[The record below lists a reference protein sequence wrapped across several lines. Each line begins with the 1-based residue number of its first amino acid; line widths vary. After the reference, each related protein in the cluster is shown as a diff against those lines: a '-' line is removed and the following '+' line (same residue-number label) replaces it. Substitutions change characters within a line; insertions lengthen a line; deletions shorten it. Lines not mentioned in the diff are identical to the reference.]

1 MAEHA
6 IISHKASLKHKATVD
21 TVNQRI
27 SIKNFFSNATSTAQ
41 QEEKPAENV
50 DNAVLNLTEK
60 VTDKAELTQ
69 NNNKTGSQLTMSF
82 YTSKNETTKAEIIW
96 CFNSVYNHLSQS
108 AAGKSVDVMKL
119 MFTDSEIAAAMKLSR
134 TKIGYTIA
142 YGLGP
147 YFQSQLLDEI
157 RDSHHFCVSFDESL
171 NTISQKEQQD
181 IWVRF
186 WSKVSHRPETRY
198 IGSAFLGHTKA
209 SDLINGYKCQ
219 LKSIDLT
226 KMINISMDGPNVNFK
241 FLNDLQKDLKDEHG
255 EHFNLFD
262 TGSCG
267 IHTVHNAF
275 KTAFQ
280 NGTWAVSSFLRAIYN
295 VFNNSPAR
303 KSDYIEFTSS
313 TVFPL
318 EFCSTRWVENIQ
330 VAERAKLIVPNLKQY
345 LEGVKKAKIK
355 ITSNSFKIME
365 NHLEDKLLEAKLCFF
380 IVLANEVEPFLR
392 KFQTDKPMFPYLYT
406 ELNNILTNVMSRF
419 IKKEVIESSVISKI
433 DLKVNENFMH
443 TNKINIGYSTQL
455 ELKKNKGI
463 NDKDI
468 LLFKRD
474 CLNIFKSFVEKIIEK
489 SPIKYKIVKASSFCD
504 PKIIINNE
512 TVCLTR
518 LKSAIEIFMEKTT

>member
-1 MAEHA
+1 MAKTKFNPLWLEKKEYKPWLDKCDKSIYDAYCKFFQKSFSLSKMAEHA

-142 YGLGP
+142 YDLGP

-219 LKSIDLT
+219 LKSIDSVSYTHLDVY
-226 KMINISMDGPNVNFK
+226 KRQSIYSVLYII
-241 FLNDLQKDLKDEHG
+241 FLNCY
-255 EHFNLFD
+255 FM
-262 TGSCG
+262 G
-267 IHTVHNAF
+267 I
-275 KTAFQ
+275 
-280 NGTWAVSSFLRAIYN
+280 I
-295 VFNNSPAR
+295 
-303 KSDYIEFTSS
+303 
-313 TVFPL
+313 
-318 EFCSTRWVENIQ
+318 
-330 VAERAKLIVPNLKQY
+330 
-345 LEGVKKAKIK
+345 
-355 ITSNSFKIME
+355 
-365 NHLEDKLLEAKLCFF
+365 
-380 IVLANEVEPFLR
+380 
-392 KFQTDKPMFPYLYT
+392 
-406 ELNNILTNVMSRF
+406 
-419 IKKEVIESSVISKI
+419 
-433 DLKVNENFMH
+433 
-443 TNKINIGYSTQL
+443 
-455 ELKKNKGI
+455 
-463 NDKDI
+463 
-468 LLFKRD
+468 
-474 CLNIFKSFVEKIIEK
+474 
-489 SPIKYKIVKASSFCD
+489 
-504 PKIIINNE
+504 
-512 TVCLTR
+512 
-518 LKSAIEIFMEKTT
+518 